1 MFEEYLLKLIKR
13 LTIVTVKLYGL
24 WPYCFNLKSKSF
36 TTSAFLLVYSMLF
49 PVATL
54 TIFFIYYNHI
64 FAGIKRQY
72 ASIAINLI
80 DGLFLYLL
88 AFSYITLYVGN
99 YFKFNKV
106 KKLILIGIHVYE
118 RSIKSGKSY
127 LRLLIMFLVKSL
139 ICDFLY
145 NYAIITG
152 AFLHSKS
159 QYANFFGAIFIT
171 LPPTVVRLVPNL
183 YYCCILSGQLYYHK
197 INNQIKSL
205 CMTIR
210 KDFEKDAS
218 TNDRICDE
226 FDKLCVDHIR
236 LTKLINECN
245 KMCSLQVVLYIINQ
259 IIATIFNV
267 LIQIAS
273 IKRGTHEDNSAIS
286 LIVFVLA
293 IYDLYTTFAVCDHI
307 VCEVI

>member
-1 MFEEYLLKLIKR
+1 
-13 LTIVTVKLYGL
+13 
-24 WPYCFNLKSKSF
+24 
-36 TTSAFLLVYSMLF
+36 
-49 PVATL
+49 
-54 TIFFIYYNHI
+54 
-64 FAGIKRQY
+64 
-72 ASIAINLI
+72 
-80 DGLFLYLL
+80 
-88 AFSYITLYVGN
+88 
-99 YFKFNKV
+99 
-106 KKLILIGIHVYE
+106 
-118 RSIKSGKSY
+118 
-127 LRLLIMFLVKSL
+127 
-139 ICDFLY
+139 
-145 NYAIITG
+145 
-152 AFLHSKS
+152 
-159 QYANFFGAIFIT
+159 
-171 LPPTVVRLVPNL
+171 
-183 YYCCILSGQLYYHK
+183 
-197 INNQIKSL
+197 
-205 CMTIR
+205 MTIR